1 MKEKE
6 KKKRSPLVVASFLSM
21 AIATHGQRQWRPKEA
36 RKRQEKNNNNNN
48 NNSSSKNNNNNNKEE
63 SQRERK
69 KENKE
74 NLIGHYDPLTDRPA
88 RLVLLVT
95 HPDFLSVGRH
105 FALFVFSVNEHT
117 HTHIKKL
124 IKWKGETKKF
134 LFTSVVCS
142 WCSRLLGG
150 ASADDVL
157 FFFVEK
163 TTFWGH

>member
-48 NNSSSKNNNNNNKEE
+48 NNKEE
-63 SQRERK
+63 YQRERK

-124 IKWKGETKKF
+124 IK
-134 LFTSVVCS
+134 
-142 WCSRLLGG
+142 
-150 ASADDVL
+150 
-157 FFFVEK
+157 
-163 TTFWGH
+163 